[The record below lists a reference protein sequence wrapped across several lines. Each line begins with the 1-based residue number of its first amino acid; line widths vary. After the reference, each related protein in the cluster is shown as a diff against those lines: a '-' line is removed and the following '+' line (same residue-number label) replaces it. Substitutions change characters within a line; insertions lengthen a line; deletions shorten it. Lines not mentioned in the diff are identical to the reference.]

1 MLSRVP
7 SFLTVFVLVS
17 LVASVIFLFPCTLFL
32 TQTPPRYLS
41 LIITYMKSSHPPLD
55 NIFHHNHSLSESTR
69 TSSQPFLQVLLHL
82 HPGYFSLTT
91 TFRYSPPPP
100 PRVFLLRKPLS
111 GTLHHPGHFSLTT
124 TYRQSPPPPWIF
136 LPHNHPQVFTTTTTG
151 TSPSQPPTRTLHHYH
166 HPRQFFTTTLRYS
179 LPPAVAA
186 AAAAGTTCLPGI
198 NLTATAPRWNFK
210 AFPPFL
216 FPLPPPLPQPRED
229 LDFT

>member
-1 MLSRVP
+1 MYSSVAIFYGRYFIIVTCSHVTFLKKRTSLMLSRVP

-17 LVASVIFLFPCTLFL
+17 LVASVISLFLCTLFL
-32 TQTPPRYLS
+32 TQTPARYLS

-82 HPGYFSLTT
+82 HPGYFSLIT

-100 PRVFLLRKPLS
+100 PPRVFLLQKPLS
-111 GTLHHPGHFSLTT
+111 GTPPPRHFSLTT
-124 TYRQSPPPPWIF
+124 TYRQSPPPSWIF

-179 LPPAVAA
+179 SSSSSSSSSSGYHLPS
-186 AAAAGTTCLPGI
+186 G
-198 NLTATAPRWNFK
+198 N
-210 AFPPFL
+210 
-216 FPLPPPLPQPRED
+216 
-229 LDFT
+229 